1 MDIRPLH
8 TEKDYNEALAIVS
21 ALVDA
26 DPAPG
31 TPDGD
36 RLEIL
41 STLIERYEATHFP
54 LEHPTAIEAI
64 RFRME
69 QGGLTARD
77 MQPYIG
83 KTNRVYEVLNGKRGL
98 SLEMIRRLH
107 AGLHIPAEVLI
118 ACPIDSGH
126 GRQRA
131 GVVLCRAALPPASVA
146 SQPTPAPQTS
156 HRMRRRIACAQH
168 LGNPAVWR

>member
-8 TEKDYNEALAIVS
+8 TEKDYNEALAIVL

-26 DPAPG
+26 DPAAG

-41 STLIERYEATHFP
+41 STLIEHYEARYFP
-54 LEHPTAIEAI
+54 LAHPTAIEAI

-69 QGGLTARD
+69 QGDLTVQD

-118 ACPIDSGH
+118 A
-126 GRQRA
+126 
-131 GVVLCRAALPPASVA
+131 
-146 SQPTPAPQTS
+146 
-156 HRMRRRIACAQH
+156 
-168 LGNPAVWR
+168 